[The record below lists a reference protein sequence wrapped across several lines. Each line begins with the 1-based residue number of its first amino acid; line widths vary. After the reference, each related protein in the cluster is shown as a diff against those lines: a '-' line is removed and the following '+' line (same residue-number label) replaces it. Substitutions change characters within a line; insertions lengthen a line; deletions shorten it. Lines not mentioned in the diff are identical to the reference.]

1 MTETLYKRLKRYSE
15 SDYYGF
21 HMPGHKRNKDLIKAD
36 IPYAYDITEIT
47 GFDDL
52 HHAKEILKDE
62 QERAARIF
70 HAEETAFLVN
80 GSTVG
85 ILSAI
90 LGSTQKGDRILVS
103 RNCHKSVYHAIYMN
117 ELYAEYLYP
126 EYDSEVELNGAV
138 DPELVRKKLEENAQ
152 SDCEEKIKAVMIVSP
167 TYDGVLSD
175 IEKIAEIVHEY
186 HIPLIVD
193 EAHGAHFG
201 FHPYFPKNANEKGA
215 DIVIQSVHKTLPSLT
230 QTALLHMNGEYA
242 DRESVRMYL
251 HMLQSSSPSYILM
264 AAIDECI
271 DMLENNC
278 KEVFQSYVELLENI
292 RKKLQRLKH
301 LQLVEAGNVEYDKS
315 KLVISVKHV
324 GMSGKEL
331 HQILLEKYHLE
342 MELSAGSYVLAMT
355 SVGDTEEGMERF
367 VQALYEIDNEI
378 EQNNKLEQDNR
389 IKADDK
395 RKISQNDNEEK
406 KLSNKTGEKEQ
417 PNVNNISKSSD
428 ACGKEQKVHSYQLPE
443 LEQIYQSAEV
453 AKIAKEGNRTI
464 SLGYENCEGYISTE
478 FAYLY
483 PPGVPL
489 VVPGERI
496 SREVSEILMQYER
509 AGFDIEGTKEEGK
522 LVVLKEITD
531 LNLKKKNMCRM

>member
-1 MTETLYKRLKRYSE
+1 MTETLYKRLKQYSE

-21 HMPGHKRNKDLIKAD
+21 HMPGHKRNKDIIKAD
-36 IPYAYDITEIT
+36 LPYAYDITEIT

-52 HHAKEILKDE
+52 HHAREILKDE

-70 HAEETAFLVN
+70 HADETAFLVN
-80 GSTVG
+80 GSTAG

-90 LGSTQKGDRILVS
+90 LGSTQKGDHILVA

-117 ELYAEYLYP
+117 ELHAEYLYP
-126 EYDSEVELNGAV
+126 EYDSEVELNGAIN
-138 DPELVRKKLEENAQ
+138 PELVRKKLEENAQ
-152 SDCEEKIKAVMIVSP
+152 MACEKKIKAVMIVSP

-186 HIPLIVD
+186 NILLIVD

-230 QTALLHMNGEYA
+230 QTALLHMNGKYA

-271 DMLENNC
+271 DMLENNR
-278 KEVFQSYVELLENI
+278 EEIFETYVERLDDT
-292 RKKLQRLKH
+292 RKKLQLLRHLK
-301 LQLVEAGNVEYDKS
+301 LVEAGNVEYDKS
-315 KLVISVKHV
+315 KLVISVKNTELT
-324 GMSGKEL
+324 GNEL
-331 HQILLEKYHLE
+331 HQILSENYHLE

-355 SVGDTEEGMERF
+355 SVGDTQEGMDRL
-367 VQALYEIDNEI
+367 VHALYEIDNEI
-378 EQNNKLEQDNR
+378 EQNDKEKLTDK
-389 IKADDK
+389 IKM
-395 RKISQNDNEEK
+395 SQNDKKEK
-406 KLSNKTGEKEQ
+406 KLFNKSGEKEQ
-417 PNVNNISKSSD
+417 TNVNNIFEKTRS
-428 ACGKEQKVHSYQLPE
+428 CGKEQKVHSYQLPE
-443 LEQIYQSAEV
+443 LEQVYQSAEV
-453 AKIAKEGNRTI
+453 AKMAKEQDRTI
-464 SLGYENCEGYISTE
+464 SLEYKNCEGYISTE

-483 PPGVPL
+483 PPGIPL
-489 VVPGERI
+489 VVPGEQI
-496 SREVSEILMQYER
+496 SKEVVEILMQYER

-522 LVVLKEITD
+522 LVVLKEMVD
-531 LNLKKKNMCRM
+531 